1 MTGLVRP
8 PGIGVRPDRDALTA
22 AIADWL
28 TAEALIDLVRA
39 FGGPVPSQVRL
50 DLDELRTWSA
60 EHWDFRAQK
69 ERNLVDPE
77 MVTGELEARVI
88 DAATELGLV
97 EPAKPC
103 FDSYDHV
110 LMLGGLVRACL
121 WRPQFAAHLLATGT
135 RAGQVTALSGF
146 RALNQAELE
155 LLDVFDLEGAAEEHE
170 VMAQALARHFGV
182 TDLVDVVPLDERVE
196 PNLRCR
202 VATGHTTTGL
212 AASLVVAPSRDA
224 ARRANTPDSYAY
236 WAEHVAHITPGQR
249 VLMVTSAIYVP
260 FQHTD
265 AVRTLAIPYGCV
277 VDTVGIDMDYVDDW
291 GEPQVF
297 RGVNYLQEINS
308 MIRSLYALEEAL
320 RQ

>member
-1 MTGLVRP
+1 MSVHLDP
-8 PGIGVRPDRDALTA
+8 PVLGSAPTREAALDGITA
-22 AIADWL
+22 WV
-28 TAEALIDLVRA
+28 TATPLIELVRA
-39 FGGPVPSQVRL
+39 FGGPAPTQGRL
-50 DLDELRTWSA
+50 RLDELRDWSA
-60 EHWDFRAQK
+60 GHWDFRAQK

-77 MVTGELEARVI
+77 TVTGELEARVL
-88 DAATELGLV
+88 DAARGLGLV
-97 EPAKPC
+97 DPEEPR
-103 FDSYDHV
+103 FTSYDHV

-135 RAGQVTALSGF
+135 DAGQVAALSGF
-146 RALNQAELE
+146 RALNQGELE
-155 LLDVFDLEGAAEEHE
+155 LLDVFDLEGASEEHE

-182 TDLVDVVPLDERVE
+182 IDLVDVVPLDDRLE

-202 VATGHTTTGL
+202 VATGHTSTGID
-212 AASLVVAPSRDA
+212 ASLVVAPSRDA

-236 WAEHVAHITPGQR
+236 WAEQVAHVVPGQR
-249 VLMVTSAIYVP
+249 ILMVTSAIYVP

-265 AVRTLAIPYGCV
+265 AIRTLAIPYGCV
-277 VDTVGIDMDYVDDW
+277 VDTVGIDMDFVDDR

-308 MIRSLYALEEAL
+308 MIRSLHALEEAL